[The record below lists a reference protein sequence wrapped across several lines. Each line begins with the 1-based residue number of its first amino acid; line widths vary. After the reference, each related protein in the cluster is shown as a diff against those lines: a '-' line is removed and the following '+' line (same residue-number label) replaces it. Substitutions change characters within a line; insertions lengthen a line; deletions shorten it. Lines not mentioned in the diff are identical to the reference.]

1 LYFEI
6 RNRSA
11 DEMAALKLAI
21 AGVYSNY
28 TSEIVDAEG
37 IEQAEGF
44 SAGPVGGKLLL
55 QYRRA

>member
-1 LYFEI
+1 
-6 RNRSA
+6 
-11 DEMAALKLAI
+11 MAALKLAI